1 MGAEEVVPQIPVKE
15 QIKMQKRSVDRSR
28 RALEREAKKLER
40 ERKKMLTQI
49 KKLAEKGQT
58 TGAKMMAKDIVRA
71 KNQQQKLEQF
81 VGQLNAVSLRIGSCA
96 SLNELGDAMANCAK
110 AMTLVS
116 SKLDAKKL
124 AHMAK
129 EIAKQD
135 MQLDMKSDMMSE
147 ILDSLDEGNE
157 EEENKKIEI
166 KTKNARLKKGVKYNQ
181 DFIII
186 CGPLF
191 NQLRNNYQ
199 IDYII
204 KMKKFQELIDLSE
217 KPTKEEK
224 KEDEKP
230 KEKEKEDDNENKK
243 AIVDRNNE
251 KACNCGKCDE
261 CKKMKNKAMDDKN
274 DIDNIIKLIDC
285 LERNIQNIEKKR

>member
-157 EEENKKIEI
+157 EEEEAI
-166 KTKNARLKKGVKYNQ
+166 YNQ
-181 DFIII
+181 VLQEA
-186 CGPLF
+186 GVHLAE
-191 NQLRNNYQ
+191 QLNVDGEQQKQVNNNSINNKVNEQ
-199 IDYII
+199 PSVEVTD
-204 KMKKFQELIDLSE
+204 DLDALLKDLNS
-217 KPTKEEK
+217 K
-224 KEDEKP
+224 
-230 KEKEKEDDNENKK
+230 
-243 AIVDRNNE
+243 
-251 KACNCGKCDE
+251 
-261 CKKMKNKAMDDKN
+261 
-274 DIDNIIKLIDC
+274 
-285 LERNIQNIEKKR
+285 